1 MQTVFTSPIT
11 RWPARRIARAAA
23 AILRPA
29 RIASAHCDSTEGPV
43 AGPARK
49 ALESGDVRLV
59 LPFVKPA
66 EEAELIA
73 AFAQA
78 MQVRAAGGEARQLAD
93 RSFAETAVRLHRQGE
108 GASYTGLQPAA
119 ELPPALAAAELAL
132 ETGELDDVF
141 TRLDREI
148 HHGVEAR
155 YHAVLAARQQESRE
169 GTVEAARARVE
180 AEFTFEKY
188 VLGISESAHSSAHT
202 EPVMAMADHRHD

>member
-1 MQTVFTSPIT
+1 MQPVFTSPIT

-29 RIASAHCDSTEGPV
+29 RIASAHCDSAEGPV

-49 ALESGDVRLV
+49 ALESGDVCLV

-78 MQVRAAGGEARQLAD
+78 MQVRAAGGAARDLAD
-93 RSFAETAVRLHRQGE
+93 RYFAETAVRLHRQGE

-119 ELPPALAAAELAL
+119 ELPPALAAAEQAL
-132 ETGELDDVF
+132 ETGDLGDVF
-141 TRLDREI
+141 SRLDREI
-148 HHGVEAR
+148 HHGVEER
-155 YHAVLAARQQESRE
+155 YQAVLAAREHESRE

-188 VLGISESAHSSAHT
+188 VLGISESAHANGHAQ
-202 EPVMAMADHRHD
+202 PALAVAGHRHD